1 MRDMKRIAVV
11 WMAIIFCGSILAQT
25 AKMPV
30 DTIIRLGGK
39 KIPCKVLNVSSTSIL
54 YSTPGKT
61 ESLAVDRKEVEKIV
75 YKNGRVDPI
84 NKPVLTMV
92 EEGQWESIL
101 VTENKKDV
109 QGLYDRGHISAK
121 SSPNSSKKKSK
132 QSAII
137 KLQKRAAN
145 LKGSIIL
152 ITNVE
157 FIGGYGD
164 IPGYEIDAIVYGKE
178 PLEKGTDVINDNK
191 SKDNTKK

>member
-1 MRDMKRIAVV
+1 MKKILVV
-11 WMAIIFCGSILAQT
+11 WLAIIFCGGLFAQT
-25 AKMPV
+25 AKLPV
-30 DTIIRLGGK
+30 DTIVLLGGK
-39 KIPCKVLNVSSTSIL
+39 KLPCKVLNVGSTTIL
-54 YSTPGKT
+54 YSIAGKT
-61 ESLAVDRKEVEKIV
+61 ESLAVDRKEVEKII

-84 NKPVLTMV
+84 NKPILTMV
-92 EEGQWESIL
+92 EEGQWEAIL

-152 ITNVE
+152 LTKQE

-178 PLEKGTDVINDNK
+178 PLEKGTDVVNDK
-191 SKDNTKK
+191 SKDSSKK